1 MSHRAE
7 EKQARR
13 EERERAEQDARRIEA
28 RLRMRRRAGYGGVGA
43 IGTTL
48 VILAIALGGNTSE
61 SPAPAAD
68 GSAPTVGAIAP
79 AFSLT
84 DAVTGATV
92 SRDSLKGSK
101 TMLFFSEGINC
112 QACMVQAADLE
123 KAGTLS
129 SEGINLVSVTTD
141 PADQLAEAARQ
152 YGITTPLLAD
162 PTTAMSAAYGM
173 LGHGGMGH
181 PNTAGHAFML
191 LDEKGRVLWH
201 RAYQEMYV
209 KPKQLISDMRT
220 ETTA

>member
-1 MSHRAE
+1 MSHRIE
-7 EKQARR
+7 EKKALR
-13 EERERAEQDARRIEA
+13 EERERAEQAARAEA
-28 RLRMRRRAGYGGVGA
+28 RLRLRRRAGYGGVGVVGA
-43 IGTTL
+43 TL
-48 VILAIALGGNTSE
+48 VVLAIALGGNSAQGPVSTGE
-61 SPAPAAD
+61 
-68 GSAPTVGAIAP
+68 GTAPTVGAIAP

-84 DAVTGATV
+84 DAVSGTEV
-92 SRDSLKGSK
+92 SRDSLKGSR

-129 SEGINLVSVTTD
+129 SQGIDLVSISTD

-181 PNTAGHAFML
+181 PTADGHAFML
-191 LDEKGRVLWH
+191 LDEQGKVVWH
-201 RAYQEMYV
+201 RAYQQMYV
-209 KPKQLISDMRT
+209 EPAQLLRDMRA
-220 ETTA
+220 EVTA

>member
-1 MSHRAE
+1 MSHRIE
-7 EKQARR
+7 EKKALR
-13 EERERAEQDARRIEA
+13 EERERAEQAA
-28 RLRMRRRAGYGGVGA
+28 RLAESRLRLRRRAGYGGVGLIA
-43 IGTTL
+43 TTL
-48 VILAIALGGNTSE
+48 VVLSVVLGGDSTQ
-61 SPAPAAD
+61 SPVSTAD
-68 GSAPTVGAIAP
+68 GTAPTVGATAP

-84 DAVTGATV
+84 DAVSGTEV

-129 SEGINLVSVTTD
+129 SEGIDLVSITTD

-181 PNTAGHAFML
+181 PMTDGHAFML
-191 LDEKGRVLWH
+191 LDEQGRVVWH

-209 KPKQLISDMRT
+209 KPAQLLRDMRA
-220 ETTA
+220 EVTA